1 MLTGITLKNWC
12 ISVIALLTIVG
23 CLKGEDAEMKKDR
36 TFPGTITGENV
47 NLRKEPHSTSEVVTI
62 VGKKDNPI
70 IIYYRSVRQEKI
82 NGYNGIWL
90 FIETSTKK
98 KGWIYWKYVRRE
110 NFSYV
115 RPRFTRQEY
124 DECIGKF
131 EKDLIGLKL
140 FYMFGDTSFV
150 ESFKV
155 NSLDNVE
162 IKTGVEW
169 RPYGKTLKGKLI
181 IKYVDLEYP
190 QVTLYVNDKLKF
202 ESYDYNII
210 EDQGV
215 KLEFGYNSVSKRIV
229 FANFMTEDAFK
240 ARGEELGRQGQ

>member
-1 MLTGITLKNWC
+1 MAMLS
-12 ISVIALLTIVG
+12 ISPKAW
-23 CLKGEDAEMKKDR
+23 AMR
-36 TFPGTITGENV
+36 
-47 NLRKEPHSTSEVVTI
+47 EVH
-62 VGKKDNPI
+62 
-70 IIYYRSVRQEKI
+70 
-82 NGYNGIWL
+82 
-90 FIETSTKK
+90 
-98 KGWIYWKYVRRE
+98 
-110 NFSYV
+110 NFCRCCR

-190 QVTLYVNDKLKF
+190 QVTLYVNDKL
-202 ESYDYNII
+202 I
-210 EDQGV
+210 
-215 KLEFGYNSVSKRIV
+215 
-229 FANFMTEDAFK
+229 
-240 ARGEELGRQGQ
+240 ARGEAVVINEKFGIRLTDIIILIKTK